1 MRGFVVGILLLFF
14 LTVTVLSF
22 RPGGLRRQLRF
33 AARRL
38 RLALVLGGI
47 YVLASTVARLMLGV
61 GWVGGWVVDWGPPAV
76 AVVLVVAFMIIGQ
89 DPVDPPDAVL
99 RR

>member
-1 MRGFVVGILLLFF
+1 MFPSSLLLPPLLFF
-14 LTVTVLSF
+14 LTLTVLSF

-47 YVLASTVARLMLGV
+47 YVLASTVARLLLGV
-61 GWVGGWVVDWGPPAV
+61 GWVGGWVADWGPPAV
-76 AVVLVVAFMIIGQ
+76 AVERS
-89 DPVDPPDAVL
+89 P
-99 RR
+99 